1 MRLYRSG
8 DEGEAVRDIQDR
20 LVALGFSCEPDRA
33 GLFDNGTV
41 AAVIDFQAKRG
52 LWTDGIVGPDTWRAL
67 VSAGYRL
74 GSRILYRRVP
84 MMRGDDVAELQ
95 RRLNSLGFDTGK
107 VDGIFGPDTLHGLL
121 EFQAN
126 RRLAEDGLAG
136 LEVVEELDLMGRATM
151 KHGREVVRDHQW
163 LETLPRTIAGQRIY
177 VDPFC
182 RDETEMGA
190 TWEPAVTLGNIL
202 QDLGVIVTI
211 SRSID
216 TSPPERVRALRANRL
231 GVDVIVALCL
241 PYEAEPGTYYF
252 ASQHSSSSAGEAIAA
267 SIAGCLDLQWNGR
280 AIPILKNTRAP
291 AVVVAAGGIDDQT
304 AGHIAQGLINLYSG
318 GPPETI
324 RPASHKT

>member
-20 LVALGFSCEPDRA
+20 LIALGFSCDPDRS
-33 GLFDNGTV
+33 GSFGSGTV
-41 AAVIDFQAKRG
+41 AAVMGFQTKRG
-52 LWTDGIVGPDTWRAL
+52 LWADGLVGPDTWRAL
-67 VSAGYRL
+67 VSAGYQL

-107 VDGIFGPDTLHGLL
+107 VDGVFGPDTLQGVL

-136 LEVVEELDLMGRATM
+136 LEVVEELELMSRATM

-163 LETLPRTIAGQRIY
+163 LDTLPRTIAGQRIY
-177 VDPFC
+177 IDPFC
-182 RDETEMGA
+182 RDETEMGV

-202 QDLGVIVTI
+202 QDLGTTAII

-216 TSPPERVRALRANRL
+216 TSPPERVRALRANRF
-231 GVDVIVALCL
+231 GVDMVVAVCL
-241 PYEAEPGTYYF
+241 PYDADPGTYYF
-252 ASQHSSSSAGEAIAA
+252 ASQHSSSSAGEAIAT
-267 SIAGCLDLQWNGR
+267 SIAECLDLRWSGR

-291 AVVVAAGGIDDQT
+291 AAVVAVSALDDQV
-304 AGHIAQGLINLYSG
+304 AGRIAQGLINLYSA
-318 GPPETI
+318 GPPETDNTGT
-324 RPASHKT
+324 K